1 MKFLKIKFKFI
12 IISGLICL
20 ICPQLIF
27 CADSVGSYNLYSPTT
42 NTLRSIIRHQQQ
54 KQNRKRLKKSEIF
67 PNIRLHYFKGEVK
80 SGVSEL
86 KNYSIAAYWKKWG
99 LGHTKSGYKSRSLNS
114 INYSANTDISDIIY
128 TFGKKWT
135 LSFGISIPTNGEAKI
150 TFLNHKYTSTSIS
163 GYGINAGIGINL
175 WFFEILMR
183 KTALEYEY
191 SNFLRDKS
199 ITLKEGLK
207 IKADVLSLGIGLNF

>member
-27 CADSVGSYNLYSPTT
+27 CADSVGSYNLYSPST

-67 PNIRLHYFKGEVK
+67 PNIRLHYFTGEVK

-128 TFGKKWT
+128 TFGKKP
-135 LSFGISIPTNGEAKI
+135 ISK
-150 TFLNHKYTSTSIS
+150 
-163 GYGINAGIGINL
+163 
-175 WFFEILMR
+175 
-183 KTALEYEY
+183 
-191 SNFLRDKS
+191 
-199 ITLKEGLK
+199 
-207 IKADVLSLGIGLNF
+207 

>member
-1 MKFLKIKFKFI
+1 M
-12 IISGLICL
+12 CL
-20 ICPQLIF
+20 ICSQLIF

-67 PNIRLHYFKGEVK
+67 PNIRLHYFTGEVK
-80 SGVSEL
+80 SGVSEWQ
-86 KNYSIAAYWKKWG
+86 NYSIAAYQKKWG
-99 LGHTKSGYKSRSLNS
+99 LGHTKSDYKSRSFNS

-135 LSFGISIPTNGEAKI
+135 LSFGISIPTNGEAEI

-163 GYGINAGIGINL
+163 GYGINAGIGIKL

-199 ITLKEGLK
+199 IILKEGLK

>member
-1 MKFLKIKFKFI
+1 M
-12 IISGLICL
+12 
-20 ICPQLIF
+20 QLI
-27 CADSVGSYNLYSPTT
+27 G
-42 NTLRSIIRHQQQ
+42 
-54 KQNRKRLKKSEIF
+54 
-67 PNIRLHYFKGEVK
+67 K
-80 SGVSEL
+80 SGALVIL
-86 KNYSIAAYWKKWG
+86 
-99 LGHTKSGYKSRSLNS
+99 SGYKSRSLNS
-114 INYSANTDISDIIY
+114 INYSANTDIIDIIY

-135 LSFGISIPTNGEAKI
+135 LNFGISIPTNGEAEI
-150 TFLNHKYTSTSIS
+150 TFLNHKYTSTSVS
-163 GYGINAGIGINL
+163 GYGINAGIGINW

>member
-27 CADSVGSYNLYSPTT
+27 CADSVGSYNLCSPTT

-67 PNIRLHYFKGEVK
+67 PNIRLHYFTGEVK

-86 KNYSIAAYWKKWG
+86 KNYSIAAYWNKWG
-99 LGHTKSGYKSRSLNS
+99 LGHTKSDYKSRSFNS
-114 INYSANTDISDIIY
+114 INFSANTDIGDIIY

-135 LSFGISIPTNGEAKI
+135 LSFGISIPTNGEAEI

-163 GYGINAGIGINL
+163 GHGINAGIGIKL

>member
-12 IISGLICL
+12 IISGIVCL

-54 KQNRKRLKKSEIF
+54 KHNRKRLKKSEIF
-67 PNIRLHYFKGEVK
+67 PNIRLHYFTGEVK

-99 LGHTKSGYKSRSLNS
+99 LGHTKSDYKSRSFNS
-114 INYSANTDISDIIY
+114 INYSANTDIIDIIY

-135 LSFGISIPTNGEAKI
+135 LSFGISIPTNGEAEI

-163 GYGINAGIGINL
+163 GHGINAGIGIN
-175 WFFEILMR
+175 WRFFEILMR

-199 ITLKEGLK
+199 IALKEGLK
-207 IKADVLSLGIGLNF
+207 IKAEVLSLGIGLNF

>member
-1 MKFLKIKFKFI
+1 MKYLKIKFKFI

-67 PNIRLHYFKGEVK
+67 PNIRLHYFTGEVK
-80 SGVSEL
+80 SGVSKL

-99 LGHTKSGYKSRSLNS
+99 LGHTKSAYKSRSLNS

-128 TFGKKWT
+128 TFGKKLT
-135 LSFGISIPTNGEAKI
+135 FSFGISVPTNGEAEI
-150 TFLNHKYTSTSIS
+150 TFLNHKYISTNVS
-163 GYGINAGIGINL
+163 GYGINSGIGINW

-199 ITLKEGLK
+199 IILKEGLK
-207 IKADVLSLGIGLNF
+207 IKTDVLSLGIGLNF